1 MILQILFAFILLL
14 LAIAPPALSQTE
26 PKPIVEHLGML
37 VWAEEVSNFQAVFQQ
52 RGWHGWGRDTNDVCP
67 TSQPQVTAAN
77 ASRCDSGPDAIDAR
91 NHSWTGVTCDPF
103 GHVACINLAG
113 TGLSGPL
120 SSLDNL
126 LDGHMMSLLSL
137 DLSHNRFAGEL
148 EGAWATA
155 YHLQELHLAG
165 QAADL
170 TGRLPGAWAAPGA
183 FPRLQVLNLAGN
195 QLSGPIPAAWA
206 RDPEAAD
213 GSAFPRLRTAALL
226 PGNSWLCGP
235 VPEGLPLAVLS
246 NSSAGSSS
254 LGLATGAREQLA
266 TSG

>member
-77 ASRCDSGPDAIDAR
+77 ASR
-91 NHSWTGVTCDPF
+91 
-103 GHVACINLAG
+103 AG